1 MFERD
6 SWGVESLPVVLLLGV
21 ALAAC
26 TIGLGLRCLG
36 DVQRLGGRHR
46 AIESFNTFVERAR
59 MVSAGGVGNAQEVE
73 LELGGG
79 RISIDAEVVQLS
91 VGEEG
96 LRSEILPLP
105 IRADDMEG
113 LCSGTY
119 VIELQRDVEGG
130 YFLGVRRP

>member
-6 SWGVESLPVVLLLGV
+6 SWGVESLPVVLLLGA

-26 TIGLGLRCLG
+26 TLGLGLRCIG
-36 DVQRLGGRHR
+36 DTQTFDERHR
-46 AIESFNTFVERAR
+46 AIERFNTFVERAH

-91 VGEEG
+91 VGEEV
-96 LRSEILPLP
+96 LRVEILPLP

-119 VIELQRDVEGG
+119 VIELQRDVEGR

>member
-6 SWGVESLPVVLLLGV
+6 SWGVESLPVVLLLGA

-26 TIGLGLRCLG
+26 TLGLGLRCLG
-36 DVQRLGGRHR
+36 DVQRLGERQR
-46 AIESFNTFVERAR
+46 TIESFNTFVERAR

-91 VGEEG
+91 VGEEV
-96 LRSEILPLP
+96 LRVEILPLP
-105 IRADDMEG
+105 IRADDIEG

-119 VIELQRDVEGG
+119 VIELQRDVEGR